1 MWLSFCH
8 RLVSWRIWKIINLVR
23 KKHWK
28 YITFTIRIEKEVTR
42 IDKNGEEIT
51 KNISY
56 VLQIVDSARFMT
68 KSLWN
73 LVKNLSEGIH
83 KIKCKY
89 GHDDKKYKTS
99 KIKYCDCFLAYT
111 NFEDNVIEYKCLY
124 CNKNYEQHFHEKLK
138 KQFLNTYKLL
148 NHNKNK
154 FILLLRK
161 GVYPYE
167 YLDDWEKFSETSL
180 LEK

>member
-1 MWLSFCH
+1 M
-8 RLVSWRIWKIINLVR
+8 
-23 KKHWK
+23 
-28 YITFTIRIEKEVTR
+28 
-42 IDKNGEEIT
+42 T
-51 KNISY
+51 KNIK
-56 VLQIVDSARFMT
+56 LAKLNI
-68 KSLWN
+68 
-73 LVKNLSEGIH
+73 
-83 KIKCKY
+83 
-89 GHDDKKYKTS
+89 
-99 KIKYCDCFLAYT
+99 AYT

-124 CNKNYEQHFHEKLK
+124 CNKSYEQHFHEKLK

-167 YLDDWEKFSETSL
+167 YLDDWEKFNETSL